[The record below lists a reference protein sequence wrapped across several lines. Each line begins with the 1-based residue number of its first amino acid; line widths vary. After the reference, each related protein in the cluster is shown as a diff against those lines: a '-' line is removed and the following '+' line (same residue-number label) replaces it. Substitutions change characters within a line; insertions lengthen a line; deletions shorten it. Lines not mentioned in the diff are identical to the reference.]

1 MVTCPPASGAALPAN
16 FQTRLRTSARAVPD
30 RRHGP
35 LPVCGEG
42 VDQAGDRR
50 IAGHRPQH
58 GRLGSARLGSAR
70 LGSQHAYVGQAVPA
84 QGHRESDIQQELA
97 WIVHRSGFPPWR
109 QRRRCRLIQTG
120 LMDRLHQQYTA
131 GLGHHCTAVV
141 LNADTG

>member
-1 MVTCPPASGAALPAN
+1 MARFPSA
-16 FQTRLRTSARAVPD
+16 ARAST
-30 RRHGP
+30 RRETVGS
-35 LPVCGEG
+35 
-42 VDQAGDRR
+42 QATDPST
-50 IAGHRPQH
+50 A
-58 GRLGSARLGSAR
+58 GSARLGSAR

-97 WIVHRSGFPPWR
+97 WIVHRSGFPPRR

-120 LMDRLHQQYTA
+120 LMNRLHQQYTA